1 MSVRTGIFDRFRID
15 DRRLVEYT
23 LAIVLTAVIVV
34 AVSWAVDA
42 AYEPNQQAAYLYLLG
57 AFLGGGI
64 AIALRLT
71 HPLGFFG
78 AIVYFGA
85 VVGDVLIAGS
95 GFQGPL
101 GVWGAIGLFVLGT
114 TLLVLCRGAFFTE
127 DWSIEER

>member
-1 MSVRTGIFDRFRID
+1 MSVRTGMLDRFRID
-15 DRRLVEYT
+15 DRRFVEYA

-57 AFLGGGI
+57 AFLGVAI
-64 AIALRLT
+64 AIAVRLA
-71 HPLGFFG
+71 HPVGFVG
-78 AIVYFGA
+78 AILYFGA

-101 GVWGAIGLFVLGT
+101 GIWGAISLFVLGT
-114 TLLVLCRGAFFTE
+114 TLLVLCRDAFFTE
-127 DWSIEER
+127 DWPSEER